1 MACRL
6 PAAQKGDRTDPPA
19 GNPRKENIVE
29 TITTQG
35 VAMPRLGFGT
45 FRMPGADAQPV
56 VESAIALG
64 YRHIDTAAMYDN
76 ETAVGAAIAASGVN
90 RNELFITTKVWHDQ
104 LAPDALYRAFD
115 TSLRKLGLDHV
126 DLYMI
131 HWPSRDMDMAATLE
145 ALMSLRE
152 RGLTRAIGVCNFNLP
167 MIRRAVEE
175 IGAPIASLQVEYH
188 PFLSQAPM
196 LAYLRGKGI
205 PLTAYAPL
213 AQGRAASDPTLA
225 FLGHK
230 HGCSAAQMA
239 VAWLLDQ
246 EGVIVI
252 PKAARPESQKANLDA
267 LGTQLDDEDRAAIA
281 ALPKDQRFVRPPFA
295 PKWDAL
301 G

>member
-1 MACRL
+1 M
-6 PAAQKGDRTDPPA
+6 
-19 GNPRKENIVE
+19 E
-29 TITTQG
+29 TITTLG
-35 VAMPRLGFGT
+35 VAIPRFGFGT
-45 FRMPGADAQPV
+45 FRMPGTSAQPV

-76 ETAVGAAIAASGVN
+76 EAAVGAAIAVSGVN
-90 RNELFITTKVWHDQ
+90 RDEFFITTKVWHDQ

-115 TSLRKLGLDHV
+115 TSLRKLKLDQV
-126 DLYMI
+126 DLYMV
-131 HWPSRDMDMAATLE
+131 HWPSQDMDMVATLE
-145 ALMSLRE
+145 ALMSLRA
-152 RGLTRAIGVCNFNLP
+152 RGLTRAIGVCNFNLS

-225 FLGHK
+225 SLGQK
-230 HGCSAAQMA
+230 YDCSAAQMA

-246 EGVIVI
+246 KGVIVI
-252 PKAARPESQKANLDA
+252 PKAARSESQKANLDA
-267 LGTQLDDEDRAAIA
+267 LGTRLDDKDRAAIA
-281 ALPKDQRFVRPPFA
+281 ALPKGQRLVRPPFA
-295 PKWDAL
+295 PEWDAI